1 MKSRSRLAA
10 WMCDG
15 SFFQYIGTAF
25 LPLDFSQLKIMKHY
39 CQVILN
45 GDCFAPKS
53 GRAGT

>member
-1 MKSRSRLAA
+1 MTDRSFNKSALLS
-10 WMCDG
+10 
-15 SFFQYIGTAF
+15 